1 MANNGHDMNA
11 NKQCLTAKRSNKIQ
25 RQKSA
30 TKKRSKGFET
40 IVEHKI
46 SLISVR
52 SSFCALLR
60 TLDSGQEYIQDM
72 YTKSFIMQAQGAHI
86 YTVFQPASYG
96 CHDKEPPRPPDRSN
110 PRMAATSFHRGS
122 LSTFILY
129 GILHMHRLLRNW
141 WCCIYNTSIFT

>member
-1 MANNGHDMNA
+1 MNA

-60 TLDSGQEYIQDM
+60 TLDSGQEYIQEM
-72 YTKSFIMQAQGAHI
+72 YTKSFIMQARELIFTLYSNQQVTAVMPKNPLAHQ
-86 YTVFQPASYG
+86 TG
-96 CHDKEPPRPPDRSN
+96 N
-110 PRMAATSFHRGS
+110 PRMAATSFYRGS
-122 LSTFILY
+122 LSTFILN
-129 GILHMHRLLRNW
+129 GILHMHCILRNW